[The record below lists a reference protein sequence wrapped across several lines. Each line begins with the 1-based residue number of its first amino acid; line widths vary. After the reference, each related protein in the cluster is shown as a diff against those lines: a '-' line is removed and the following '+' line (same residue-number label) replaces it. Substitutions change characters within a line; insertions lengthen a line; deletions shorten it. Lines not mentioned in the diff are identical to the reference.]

1 MILAAGRHAS
11 RDRPCGLDGQIDHF
25 ESNGEITMK
34 GSVIFAASL
43 LFAVVALAQAPAP
56 KKSGIEAKGYTW
68 NAQEGEKI
76 EALKKK
82 GDVKNGEEVYEVC
95 GACHLPSGAGRPDGT
110 FPQLAGQHSTVLIKQ
125 MADIRA
131 GLRDNPTMYP
141 FAKVLTDP
149 QELADASAYINSLGI
164 PLDHGKYEGK
174 DAAKQI
180 ADGKVLYEKQCKECH
195 GANGQ
200 GNKEKF
206 YPVIAG
212 QHYKYLLRQ
221 MTEIR
226 DGKRRNANPDMVKV
240 IKPYTNDQLVA
251 ISAYQSSLSMPG
263 AMCKAGA
270 KTRKKK

>member
-1 MILAAGRHAS
+1 
-11 RDRPCGLDGQIDHF
+11 
-25 ESNGEITMK
+25 MK
-34 GSVIFAASL
+34 ASL
-43 LFAVVALAQAPAP
+43 LLIGLLSAGVAFAAPPAP
-56 KKSGIEAKGYTW
+56 KKEGIEGKDYKW

-76 EALKKK
+76 EALKLK
-82 GDVKNGEEVYEVC
+82 GDKKNGQEAYEVC

-110 FPQLAGQHSTVLIKQ
+110 FPQLAGQHTTVLIKQ

-141 FAKVLTDP
+141 FAATLTDP
-149 QELADASAYINSLGI
+149 QELADVSAYIESLCI
-164 PLDHGKYEGK
+164 PTEHGKYEGA
-174 DAAKQI
+174 DAAVQI
-180 ADGKVLYEKQCKECH
+180 AKGKELYEKQCLECH
-195 GANGQ
+195 GKNGE
-200 GNKEKF
+200 GDKAKF

-226 DGKRRNANPDMVKV
+226 DGHRRNANPDMVKV

-263 AMCKAGA
+263 SMCTPKAG
-270 KTRKKK
+270 KKK

>member
-1 MILAAGRHAS
+1 MNKVLAVALA
-11 RDRPCGLDGQIDHF
+11 
-25 ESNGEITMK
+25 
-34 GSVIFAASL
+34 VAFAAST
-43 LFAVVALAQAPAP
+43 AVLAQAPAP
-56 KKSGIEAKGYTW
+56 KKGGIESKDYVW

-76 EALKKK
+76 EALKLK
-82 GDVKNGEEVYEVC
+82 GDIKRGEEAYEVC

-141 FAKVLTDP
+141 FAVTLTDP
-149 QELADASAYINSLGI
+149 QELADAAAYINSLCI
-164 PLDHGKYEGK
+164 PLDHGKYEGP
-174 DAAKQI
+174 DAAKEL
-180 ADGKVLYEKQCKECH
+180 ADGRALYEKECKDCH

-200 GNKEKF
+200 GAKEKF

-212 QHYKYLLRQ
+212 QHFKYLLRQ
-221 MTEIR
+221 MTQIR

-240 IKPYTNDQLVA
+240 IKKYNDQQLVA
-251 ISAYQSSLSMPG
+251 ISAYQSSLTMPG

-270 KTRKKK
+270 KKK